1 MFVKRQQQREGQL
14 MFLASK
20 LLRKCFGL
28 MMTLTQKRHSGET
41 TKHIVYPMCVSCFF
55 FKKNNDLKQDIQL
68 DYGILRLT
76 TSLCLCLTIT
86 ALYLSHIN
94 NFEK

>member
-1 MFVKRQQQREGQL
+1 MFWVDDDADTKKAFRRNYKTHCL
-14 MFLASK
+14 PNVCVMFFL
-20 LLRKCFGL
+20 
-28 MMTLTQKRHSGET
+28 
-41 TKHIVYPMCVSCFF
+41 
-55 FKKNNDLKQDIQL
+55 KKNNDLKQDIQL